1 MNENLTNVCF
11 IRFVFNM
18 TLKVGYKKQPS
29 PIIDCIGR
37 KDSYIL
43 LYRQS
48 IW

>member
-1 MNENLTNVCF
+1 
-11 IRFVFNM
+11 M